1 MATLI
6 NDLETYVSDEYIE
19 KPNTQKQVKFVN
31 TNNNESDNES
41 DNEYDNNVYISYEI
55 YESFK
60 NIKKNFKN
68 LSLKKIIVF
77 SFIIFIVSNNYINT
91 YILDNLQITNSFIQ
105 NLLII
110 LISLFIYIFF

>member
-41 DNEYDNNVYISYEI
+41 DNDMYISYEI

-91 YILDNLQITNSFIQ
+91 YILDNLQITNNFIQ
-105 NLLII
+105 NLLTI